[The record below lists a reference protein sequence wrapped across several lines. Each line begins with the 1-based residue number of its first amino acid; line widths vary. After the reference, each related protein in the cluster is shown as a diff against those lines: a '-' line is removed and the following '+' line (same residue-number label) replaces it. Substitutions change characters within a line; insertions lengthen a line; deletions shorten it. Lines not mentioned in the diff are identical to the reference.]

1 MLAGSAAPRRIAPER
16 RRRARPSAAMWIAVV
31 ATAALATDAA
41 RAHSISLGRGEIV
54 VEPNAA
60 TAALLMPG
68 GDLLHAILPTTQA
81 LSPAELDEHLQRYA
95 QQLAVRLAVLD
106 AAGAPAAGVVG
117 DARFEPADRERY
129 SLDDLR
135 NGRIACRVRY
145 ALAAR
150 PDYLTLRL
158 APSPGGPSHA
168 AQLALAVRT
177 AERPAP
183 LTVVLTSRGNA
194 ETLGLSWAQATA
206 TAPAAGVRAPECF
219 RHVLG
224 TLAVADNVATLDVLI
239 PLPILETFVNVPRCR
254 GEVVTPQEQA
264 AIAPALHQ
272 FFRAHA
278 LLEVGGRQVPPDVTS
293 LTWLSP
299 ADAERAA
306 RVETADASTAAEA
319 TPPPGAATAS
329 TAQPCAVAGGCVRA
343 TLRFSG
349 DGSLTPGA
357 LRWDFFNAL
366 VLEGRVTLVAAGRR
380 SVHQLTTY
388 APTLAW
394 PQPD

>member
-1 MLAGSAAPRRIAPER
+1 MCAHSAAPERGAPDYRRQ
-16 RRRARPSAAMWIAVV
+16 ARPSAARWIAVL
-31 ATAALATDAA
+31 AAAPLTSGAA
-41 RAHSISLGRGEIV
+41 RAHSVSLGRGEVV
-54 VEPNAA
+54 VEPHAA

-68 GDLLHAILPTTQA
+68 GDLLHAILPTTQS
-81 LSPAELDEHLQRYA
+81 LSPAELDEHVQRYA
-95 QQLAVRLAVLD
+95 QQLAQRLTVLD
-106 AAGAPAAGVVG
+106 AGGAPAAATLG
-117 DARFEPADRERY
+117 DARFEPAGRARY

-135 NGRIACRVRY
+135 AGRIACRVRF

-158 APSPGGPSHA
+158 TPSPIGPPHA

-194 ETLGLSWAQATA
+194 ETLGLAWAQAAA

-224 TLAVADNVATLDVLI
+224 TLVVADDVATLDVLI
-239 PLPILETFVNVPRCR
+239 PVPILETFVSVPRHR
-254 GEVVTPQEQA
+254 SEVVTPQEQA
-264 AIAPALHQ
+264 AITPALHQ

-278 LLEVGGRQVPPDVTS
+278 LLEVSGRHIPPDVTA

-299 ADAERAA
+299 AAAERAA
-306 RVETADASTAAEA
+306 RVETTEASTAAA
-319 TPPPGAATAS
+319 SAAPSGTAEAS

-343 TLRFSG
+343 TLRFAG
-349 DGSLTPGA
+349 AGPLTPGA